1 MTREFDSPNE
11 DEIWCG
17 QRRAQVTAHLK
28 SERLKHRDLADWPAW
43 HVAPIVSVWAVE
55 KQNATDEI
63 VCWVVC
69 GDVPTDTISAQ
80 RATTPRA
87 AVRAFAT
94 KWHDAASQMA
104 NANPAKKQA
113 SAKRERA
120 HELALFLEV
129 RSRQLTDWAND
140 DSMWDVDDL

>member
-1 MTREFDSPNE
+1 MTCDIDSSNE
-11 DEIWCG
+11 NEAWCG
-17 QRRAQVTAHLK
+17 ERRAQVAAHLK
-28 SERLKHRDLADWPAW
+28 SERLKHRELADWPAW
-43 HVAPIVSVWAVE
+43 HVAPIVSIWAVE
-55 KQNATDEI
+55 NQSATREI
-63 VCWVVC
+63 ACWVIC

-80 RATTPRA
+80 STMTPRA

-104 NANPAKKQA
+104 KANPAKIQTSGKL
-113 SAKRERA
+113 ERA

-129 RSRQLTDWAND
+129 RARQLTDWAND